1 MSNVTTKVRSKA
13 IHVRI
18 SATLLAEA
26 FMELLFFNKKV
37 DRIRITMRRIG
48 DPGSGNVYV
57 SCSGRGTLKGR
68 VVNGVFHGTINGTE
82 RQVKAWQ
89 RFFKKFVEV
98 PEFSLKDYIAWLK
111 QQNNNN
117 S

>member
-1 MSNVTTKVRSKA
+1 M
-13 IHVRI
+13 
-18 SATLLAEA
+18 
-26 FMELLFFNKKV
+26 
-37 DRIRITMRRIG
+37 
-48 DPGSGNVYV
+48 
-57 SCSGRGTLKGR
+57 LKGR

-98 PEFSLKDYIAWLK
+98 PEFSLRDYIAWLK
-111 QQNNNN
+111 QNNTT

>member
-1 MSNVTTKVRSKA
+1 MSKVTTKIRSKA

-37 DRIRITMRRIG
+37 EQIKITMKKL
-48 DPGSGNVYV
+48 DDAPENVYI
-57 SCSGRGTLKGR
+57 SCSGRGMLKGR
-68 VVNGVFHGTINGTE
+68 VVNGVFHGTIKGTE
-82 RQVKAWQ
+82 KQVKAWQ

-98 PEFSLKDYIAWLK
+98 PEFSLRDYIAWLK
-111 QQNNNN
+111 QNNTI